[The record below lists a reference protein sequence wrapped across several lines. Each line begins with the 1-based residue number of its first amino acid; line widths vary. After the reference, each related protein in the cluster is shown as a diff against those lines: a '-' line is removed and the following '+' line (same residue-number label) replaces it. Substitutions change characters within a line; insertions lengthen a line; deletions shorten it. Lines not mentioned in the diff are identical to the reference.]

1 VKECS
6 FGSEDAEGGRKVS
19 QERIDAFK
27 AMADQQ
33 PDQEMVWYGLA
44 NEYFKLERWDEAAAA
59 LRRVVELNTDF
70 TAAYQML
77 GTALMKQGRRDEAR
91 RVWAEGI
98 DVANRTGAWKAR
110 QHMEGLLAGSEATT
124 AGGEFCE

>member
-1 VKECS
+1 M
-6 FGSEDAEGGRKVS
+6 S
-19 QERIDAFK
+19 QERIEAFK
-27 AMADQQ
+27 AMAEGQ

-44 NEYFKLERWDEAAAA
+44 NEYVKLERWDEAADA
-59 LRRVVELNTDF
+59 LGRVVKLNADF

-77 GTALMKQGRRDEAR
+77 GTALMNQGRREEAR

-98 DVANRTGAWKAR
+98 EVATRTGAWKAR
-110 QHMEGLLAGSEATT
+110 QHMEGLLANAEAAT